1 MVLTLGES
9 LALLFLRFFYKNLPH
24 LREFKDKEIANI
36 FIRILFYISL
46 WYITCYNVL
55 YLYCFSILKL
65 NAELVSSLSK
75 NKTVFMKKNTI
86 YILISIL
93 FIWPS
98 QIKAQNNE
106 MSDAEHIA
114 ELMVPT
120 LAKTILLLSQK
131 SAEDQIIIVCKG
143 YSVTITYGE
152 ILDLGVP
159 TYENLK
165 ELFIIKIL
173 PQISKEGEVLVTL
186 FDKYLMRDVNQN
198 IDLKETALDFGLQ
211 LIVDSDEVQT
221 YLQPETSRD
230 YSSNGNTEPMAISLD
245 NSGVNS
251 RNLNTL
257 YGTIIENDYQNYK
270 SEILSE
276 NSRAIKDLTNLFT
289 DWDQKQIE
297 TYYQY
302 LELTLQAVEIYL
314 ENKKI
319 TN

>member
-1 MVLTLGES
+1 MK
-9 LALLFLRFFYKNLPH
+9 RIFFYILMS
-24 LREFKDKEIANI
+24 I
-36 FIRILFYISL
+36 F
-46 WYITCYNVL
+46 
-55 YLYCFSILKL
+55 
-65 NAELVSSLSK
+65 
-75 NKTVFMKKNTI
+75 
-86 YILISIL
+86 

-98 QIKAQNNE
+98 QNSAQNNE
-106 MSDAEHIA
+106 MADAELIA

-120 LAKTILLLSQK
+120 LAKTLLLFSQK

-211 LIVDSDEVQT
+211 LIVDDDEVQT
-221 YLQPETSRD
+221 YLQPESSGD
-230 YSSNGNTEPMAISLD
+230 YSRNGNTEPMAISLD
-245 NSGVNS
+245 NNGVNS

-257 YGTIIENDYQNYK
+257 YGAIIENDYQNYK
-270 SEILSE
+270 TQLLSE
-276 NSRAIKDLTNLFT
+276 NSRAIKELTNLFT

-297 TYYQY
+297 AYYEY
-302 LELTLQAVEIYL
+302 LELSIQVVEIYL
-314 ENKKI
+314 ENKKT